1 MMLCQSKIKRLRKL
15 TDKMD
20 DRVPQVF
27 EALSDPGRFK
37 IFQMLTKDQG
47 ACATD
52 MARLFKVTVSAISQ
66 RMRVLEMT
74 GLVRKKRC
82 GQMTCYEIKKDDPL
96 VKCMMK
102 FLQSSTKNK

>member
-1 MMLCQSKIKRLRKL
+1 MSKLRKL
-15 TDKMD
+15 ITKTD
-20 DRVPQVF
+20 DRLPQVF

-37 IFQMLTKDQG
+37 IFQMLAKDQG
-47 ACATD
+47 ACTTD

-82 GQMTCYEIKKDDPL
+82 GQMTCYEIKRDDPL
-96 VKCMMK
+96 VKCLIK
-102 FLQSSTKNK
+102 LIKDNKQ